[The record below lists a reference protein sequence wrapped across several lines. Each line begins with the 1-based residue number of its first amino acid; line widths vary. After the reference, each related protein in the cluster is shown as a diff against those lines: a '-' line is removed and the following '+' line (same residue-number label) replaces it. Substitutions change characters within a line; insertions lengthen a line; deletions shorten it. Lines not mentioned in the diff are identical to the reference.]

1 MKVTFY
7 VNWNSQEI
15 YKNDEALVE
24 GYLNYHGGAEMCFN
38 EYLGEAYEPDTL
50 FYATEEKKKEILEK
64 YKAVILEDAKKWAT
78 DLGMINTIDI

>member
-1 MKVTFY
+1 MTITFY

-24 GYLNYHGGAEMCFN
+24 GYLDYHGGAEMCFN
-38 EYLGEAYEPDTL
+38 EYLGETYEPDTL

-64 YKAVILEDAKKWAT
+64 YKADILEDAKEWAT
-78 DLGMINTIDI
+78 DLDMINTIEI

>member
-1 MKVTFY
+1 MTITFY

-24 GYLNYHGGAEMCFN
+24 GYLDYHGGAEMCFN

-50 FYATEEKKKEILEK
+50 FYANEEKKKEILEK
-64 YKAVILEDAKKWAT
+64 YKTVILENAKDWAT
-78 DLGMINTIDI
+78 GLGMINTIEI

>member
-7 VNWNSQEI
+7 VNWDSQEI
-15 YKNDEALVE
+15 YTNEEALVE
-24 GYLNYHGGAEMCFN
+24 GYLDYHGGAEMCFN

-64 YKAVILEDAKKWAT
+64 YKVVILENAKDWAT
-78 DLGMINTIDI
+78 DFGMINTIEI